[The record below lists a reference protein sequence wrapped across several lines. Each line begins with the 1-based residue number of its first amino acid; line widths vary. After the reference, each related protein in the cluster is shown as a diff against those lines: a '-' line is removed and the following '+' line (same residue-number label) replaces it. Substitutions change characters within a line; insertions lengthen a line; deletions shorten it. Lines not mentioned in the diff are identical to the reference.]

1 MIGLVWAQAA
11 NGVIGRDGTLPWRLP
26 EDLAH
31 FKALTLGTTVIMGR
45 LTWESLPP
53 KMRPLPGRRNIVL
66 TRHTDADFEGA
77 EVAHTLEE
85 ALAMSETDVWV
96 MGGAQVYAA
105 ALPLAERLVVTELAK
120 LVDGDAYA
128 PVIDD
133 AWQRTEFDETWR
145 QSGNGLDF
153 RITTYERAR

>member
-31 FKALTLGTTVIMGR
+31 FKALTLGSTVVMGR

-53 KMRPLPGRRNIVL
+53 RMRPLPGRRNIVL
-66 TRHTDADFEGA
+66 TRHDDVAFEGA

-85 ALAMSETDVWV
+85 ALAMSETDVWI

-105 ALPLAERLVVTELAK
+105 ALPLAERLVVTELSK
-120 LVDGDAYA
+120 PVDGDAYA
-128 PVIDD
+128 PAIGA
-133 AWQRTEFDETWR
+133 AWQHTEFDEAWR
-145 QSGNGLDF
+145 QSSSGLDF
-153 RITTYERAR
+153 RITTYERVR

>member
-53 KMRPLPGRRNIVL
+53 KMRPLPGRRNVVL
-66 TRHTDADFEGA
+66 TRDLDADFEGA

-85 ALAMSETDVWV
+85 AFAMSETDVWV

-120 LVDGDAYA
+120 PVDGDAYA
-128 PVIDD
+128 PEIDD
-133 AWQRTEFDETWR
+133 AWQRTAFDETSR
-145 QSGNGLDF
+145 QSSTGLEF

>member
-11 NGVIGRDGTLPWRLP
+11 NGVIGRAGTLPWRLP

-31 FKALTLGTTVIMGR
+31 FKALTLGSTVVMGR

-53 KMRPLPGRRNIVL
+53 RMRPLPGRRNIVL
-66 TRHTDADFEGA
+66 TRHTAVAFEGA
-77 EVAHTLEE
+77 EVAHSLEE

-105 ALPLAERLVVTELAK
+105 ALPLAERLVVTELSTP
-120 LVDGDAYA
+120 VDGDAHA
-128 PVIDD
+128 PPIDAGWRREAFE
-133 AWQRTEFDETWR
+133 AWRH
-145 QSGNGLDF
+145 SSSGLDF